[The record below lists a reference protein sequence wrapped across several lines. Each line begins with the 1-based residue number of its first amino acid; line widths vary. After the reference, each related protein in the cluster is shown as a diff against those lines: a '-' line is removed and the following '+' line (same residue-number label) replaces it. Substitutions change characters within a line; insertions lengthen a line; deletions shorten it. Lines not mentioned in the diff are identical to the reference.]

1 MYGRFGFLSSLLMW
15 FSCSSRGS
23 FWSLCEIFDSLCLSP
38 FPCVFA
44 WGIHIWARGDSFPGD
59 LPPQTQRIGSDFGG
73 FGWTRDFVFLVLDPR
88 ILLIEEVLGLD
99 LRARGCPWGIPTIPK
114 VSLQSTEPV
123 GRSVELIFELT
134 SGLQFFLS
142 FLHVS
147 GSSGLLN
154 PDHPDFRR
162 VSGAS
167 GFLNPDHP
175 RCLCA
180 VLFSVDFCSI
190 RLLFV
195 PLLSPCS

>member
-1 MYGRFGFLSSLLMW
+1 M
-15 FSCSSRGS
+15 
-23 FWSLCEIFDSLCLSP
+23 
-38 FPCVFA
+38 
-44 WGIHIWARGDSFPGD
+44 
-59 LPPQTQRIGSDFGG
+59 
-73 FGWTRDFVFLVLDPR
+73 FLVLDPR
-88 ILLIEEVLGLD
+88 FILIEGVLGLD
-99 LRARGCPWGIPTIPK
+99 LRARGCQRGTPTVPK

-162 VSGAS
+162 VSGTS
-167 GFLNPDHP
+167 GFLHPDHP
-175 RCLCA
+175 DCLCA
-180 VLFSVDFCSI
+180 VLLLIDFCSI